1 MEKSLRDLELLVPP
15 KDIVS
20 KFDEIVQ
27 LVFEMRSL
35 ANQANQSLSDLRDS
49 LLPKLM
55 SGKIRIQT

>member
-1 MEKSLRDLELLVPP
+1 MRDLELLVPP

-35 ANQANQSLSDLRDS
+35 ANQANQSLSDL
-49 LLPKLM
+49 
-55 SGKIRIQT
+55 